1 MLVTVRYLTQQ
12 TKQKQKQEKQM
23 KKNKV
28 IDGYK
33 FRTELAKLIPNYYL
47 DEDYEG
53 QVIIYTNLKETKKEN
68 YKEMN

>member
-1 MLVTVRYLTQQ
+1 MTSFQIHS
-12 TKQKQKQEKQM
+12 KQKEKQM

-47 DEDYEG
+47 DEDYDG
-53 QVIIYTNLKETKKEN
+53 QVIIYTNLKETKNDN

>member
-1 MLVTVRYLTQQ
+1 LTQQ

>member
-1 MLVTVRYLTQQ
+1 
-12 TKQKQKQEKQM
+12 M
-23 KKNKV
+23 KKNKI